1 MNTVLILTALE
12 LERQAVLTHLKNIQQ
27 ELHPDTGTDYN
38 IGYYDTP
45 TGKVK
50 VVVGKTDQTNT
61 NAGIETERAL
71 SHFSPS
77 HAFFVGVAGGL
88 KDVKVGDIVIG
99 KAVFGYERGKETD
112 EGFRLRPQH
121 GYSSYDL
128 ERIAESY
135 GNSAEWKTD
144 SSILVNTEFSS
155 VIDVYSGTIAA
166 GEKVMTNINSE
177 TLDFLRKNV
186 GNALAIE
193 MEGLGFLEACRP
205 YTQIKSLLL
214 RGISDLIKGKDGSD
228 EKGSQ
233 PYASQ
238 NVSRF
243 LFGLIERIPFEISAS
258 DLKNKILEAAYKLY
272 PKGVEDNNIW
282 ERAGGQLHK
291 IRLTVTGG
299 EQWYEAL
306 RLIERG
312 VGEITFFSLIQMMK
326 YDFPKNQIL
335 KSIRY

>member
-12 LERQAVLTHLKNIQQ
+12 IERQAVLAHLENVQQ
-27 ELHPDTGTDYN
+27 ELHPETGTDYN
-38 IGYYDTP
+38 IGYYNSP

-71 SHFSPS
+71 THFLPS

-88 KDVKVGDIVIG
+88 KDVKVGDVVIG

-112 EGFRLRPQH
+112 KGFLLRPQH

-128 ERIAESY
+128 ERIAEMY
-135 GNSAEWKTD
+135 GNSDEWKAK
-144 SSILVNTEFSS
+144 SNILINSEFPSP
-155 VIDVYSGTIAA
+155 ILVYSGTIAA
-166 GEKVMTNINSE
+166 GEKVMTDIDSE
-177 TLDFLRKNV
+177 TLFFLRTNV
-186 GNALAIE
+186 SNALAIE

-228 EKGSQ
+228 GKGSQ

-238 NVSRF
+238 NVSAF
-243 LFGLIERIPFEISAS
+243 LFGLIDILSQQISPL
-258 DLKNKILEAAYKLY
+258 DLKNKLLEVVYKLY
-272 PKGVEDNNIW
+272 PRGLEDRNIW
-282 ERAGGQLHK
+282 ERAGGRLHEINLNK
-291 IRLTVTGG
+291 SGG
-299 EQWYEAL
+299 EQWFEAI
-306 RLIERG
+306 RLIG
-312 VGEITFFSLIQMMK
+312 NGGGNVTYPLLIQAMK
-326 YDFPKNQIL
+326 KDFSNNGLL
-335 KSIRY
+335 KSL